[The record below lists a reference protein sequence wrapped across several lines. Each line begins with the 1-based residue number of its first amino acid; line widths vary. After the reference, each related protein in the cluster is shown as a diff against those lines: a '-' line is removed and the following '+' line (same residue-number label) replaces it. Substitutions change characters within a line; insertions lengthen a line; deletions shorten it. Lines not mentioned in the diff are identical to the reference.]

1 MLSPSLIK
9 QFCSSRLVKGIP
21 PWSPTR
27 SIASWYKEQ
36 GLEAQFGPLIA
47 LCSATHP
54 QRCKAQIGVR
64 SGCTRPH
71 WSHHSRRRGCACTR
85 CVLLRPHLVVTMVNL
100 QLTRVIKFRAR
111 HITAAPSDHEE
122 LSRADLVGPS
132 PWRVYGSAP
141 S

>member
-1 MLSPSLIK
+1 MLPSSFAK
-9 QFCSSRLVKGIP
+9 R
-21 PWSPTR
+21 
-27 SIASWYKEQ
+27 
-36 GLEAQFGPLIA
+36 
-47 LCSATHP
+47 LCSALPLNEDQRVLNEINCGWYEEQELEAKFGRLGCRSLCSVTCFSKAHSTNWDPPPLHP
-54 QRCKAQIGVR
+54 TSVVSSYEKKRA
-64 SGCTRPH
+64 
-71 WSHHSRRRGCACTR
+71 CAR